1 MPITNYQIYKPIT
14 INVDK
19 QTGNLYKTIPKE
31 NQEKVQLLFSFLLK
45 EFIESDSNSL
55 KKLMDDMSDEARAK
69 GMTPEIL
76 EEILNE
82 K

>member
-19 QTGNLYKTIPKE
+19 QTANLYKTIPKE